1 MELNE
6 LIDLFNR
13 EHKDYVKITFA
24 DQLSN
29 TLISITTAFDGG
41 LYERIFKQVNGNGP
55 YKQLFS
61 FKIFEYKTL
70 DEYYNAMK
78 ALYSRNNMDAEIEK
92 IIHEE

>member
-6 LIDLFNR
+6 LIDLLNR
-13 EHKDYVKITFA
+13 EHKDYVKINFT
-24 DQLSN
+24 DQLN
-29 TLISITTAFDGG
+29 NELISITTTFDGG
-41 LYERIFKQVNGNGP
+41 LHERIFKQVNRNGP
-55 YKQLFS
+55 HKQLLS

-78 ALYSRNNMDAEIEK
+78 DLYSRNKMDAKIEK